1 MLLILEKQGRGI
13 LWRCGYGDGLFDKVM
28 GFKRGVSIE
37 YGKIQKM
44 PKHKDMDTVEMKA
57 FADLILKLGSAAD
70 IGVSNYEEAEQI
82 SP

>member
-1 MLLILEKQGRGI
+1 
-13 LWRCGYGDGLFDKVM
+13 M

-44 PKHKDMDTVEMKA
+44 PKHKDMDTVEMMA
-57 FADLILKLGSAAD
+57 FADLILKLRSAAD
-70 IGVSNYEEAEQI
+70 IGVPNYEEAKQI

>member
-1 MLLILEKQGRGI
+1 MSVVKSR
-13 LWRCGYGDGLFDKVM
+13 RCQNTKTWI
-28 GFKRGVSIE
+28 S
-37 YGKIQKM
+37 
-44 PKHKDMDTVEMKA
+44 TVEMKA